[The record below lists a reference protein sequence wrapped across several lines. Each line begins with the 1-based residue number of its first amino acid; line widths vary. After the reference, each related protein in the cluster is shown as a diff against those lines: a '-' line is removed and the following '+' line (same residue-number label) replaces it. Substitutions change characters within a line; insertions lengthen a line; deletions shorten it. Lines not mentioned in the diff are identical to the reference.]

1 MTSGKPGQVS
11 LLVYAACPSRLAH
24 KSNAILKFVANHGH
38 APLHP
43 FQAFPYD
50 LFEGGKPGRERTLE
64 WCCRLIDICDE
75 LWLFGISDGTLFE
88 VNYFIARGRKSHFRD
103 FSDVFDSNA
112 VTRRAELVDILDRY
126 DGGPASRER

>member
-1 MTSGKPGQVS
+1 MSGKPPLAP

-24 KSNAILKFVANHGH
+24 KTDAILEFVVHHGQ

-64 WCCRLIDICDE
+64 WCCRLIDVCDE

-88 VNYFIARGRKSHFRD
+88 VNYLIARGRRSQFRD
-103 FSDVFDSNA
+103 YSDVFDDSA
-112 VTRRAELVDILDRY
+112 VTRKSELVNILD
-126 DGGPASRER
+126 PL